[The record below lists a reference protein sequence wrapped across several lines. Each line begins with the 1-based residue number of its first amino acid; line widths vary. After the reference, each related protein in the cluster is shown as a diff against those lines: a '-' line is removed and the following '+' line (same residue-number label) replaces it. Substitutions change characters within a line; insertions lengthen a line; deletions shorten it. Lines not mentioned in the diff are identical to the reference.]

1 MTFARENAADESKLL
16 LRAEEVA
23 AKLSV
28 GRATAYEMMAGG
40 LLPTV
45 KIGRSV
51 RVPLRA
57 LEAWVEEHSTHIG
70 R

>member
-1 MTFARENAADESKLL
+1 MLVARTNNLDTSKLL

-40 LLPTV
+40 VLPTV

-57 LEAWVEEHSTHIG
+57 LEAWVEEQSKIK
-70 R
+70 

>member
-1 MTFARENAADESKLL
+1 MTFARENAPDKSKLL

-23 AKLSV
+23 TKLSV

-40 LLPTV
+40 VLPTV
-45 KIGRSV
+45 RIGRSV

-57 LEAWVEEHSTHIG
+57 LEAWVEEHSTQLG